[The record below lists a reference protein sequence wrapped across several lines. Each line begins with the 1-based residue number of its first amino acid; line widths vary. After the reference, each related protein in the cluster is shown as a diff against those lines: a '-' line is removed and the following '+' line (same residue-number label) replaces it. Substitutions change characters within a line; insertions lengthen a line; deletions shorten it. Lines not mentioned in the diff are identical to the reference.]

1 MYGKLSEL
9 PSKIRTKQ
17 HQMEIKRIKQ
27 KASCKDHE
35 TGPKPCEFCEK
46 TSLLEMRFP
55 IEKLNSL
62 FMAEFLHLK
71 YNRPEHL
78 ILEDDPA
85 ERKVK
90 QAQQAMRDFATEL
103 ETRELIN
110 RKVIKLRT
118 DLIYGPEKRSD
129 TSYENAP
136 LDFNY
141 YDNISV

>member
-1 MYGKLSEL
+1 
-9 PSKIRTKQ
+9 
-17 HQMEIKRIKQ
+17 
-27 KASCKDHE
+27 
-35 TGPKPCEFCEK
+35 
-46 TSLLEMRFP
+46 
-55 IEKLNSL
+55 
-62 FMAEFLHLK
+62 MAEFLHLK

-78 ILEDDPA
+78 IFEDDPS
-85 ERKVK
+85 ERKVQ
-90 QAQQAMRDFATEL
+90 QAQQAMRDYATEL

-129 TSYENAP
+129 TSYKNAP

>member
-1 MYGKLSEL
+1 
-9 PSKIRTKQ
+9 
-17 HQMEIKRIKQ
+17 
-27 KASCKDHE
+27 
-35 TGPKPCEFCEK
+35 
-46 TSLLEMRFP
+46 MRFP
-55 IEKLNSL
+55 IEKLNAL

-90 QAQQAMRDFATEL
+90 QAQKAMRDYATEL
-103 ETRELIN
+103 EARELIN

-118 DLIYGPEKRSD
+118 DLIYGPERKSD

-141 YDNISV
+141 YDNI